1 MIRTLSNLAR
11 TKFPGREFPP
21 RRPFGEVAPNLA
33 ASLEVWPAAGGGLL
47 LGMNVL
53 VLAGAA
59 PRRQPV
65 KSLFLRVDTQ
75 CVARVIVPYA
85 RLEAGVARRVSEMMS
100 AKLGVSS
107 GRVAVDNRTAGQRS
121 ASEHGG
127 DLCRSVEASLV
138 LPAAVA
144 RSLMIIAAAELRKAA
159 IQDCLVKR
167 YRPRPPLSATG
178 VLRRPG
184 HACRSCP
191 ASQLCRHQCGT
202 SIRDPIGMIVDEAR
216 RASSR

>member
-11 TKFPGREFPP
+11 TKFPGREFRP

-47 LGMNVL
+47 LGMNVP

-75 CVARVIVPYA
+75 GVATVIVPYV
-85 RLEAGVARRVSEMMS
+85 RLEAGVARRVSEMTS
-100 AKLGVSS
+100 TELEVSS
-107 GRVAVDNRTAGQRS
+107 DRVAVDNRTAGQRP
-121 ASEHGG
+121 ASEHAV

-138 LPAAVA
+138 LLAAVA
-144 RSLMIIAAAELRKAA
+144 RSLMILAAAELRKAA
-159 IQDCLVKR
+159 VQDCLVKNGVVHRQSRRLASYADLATHAALVPLPSFVVSNAGHR
-167 YRPRPPLSATG
+167 YEI
-178 VLRRPG
+178 RRG
-184 HACRSCP
+184 
-191 ASQLCRHQCGT
+191 
-202 SIRDPIGMIVDEAR
+202 
-216 RASSR
+216 